1 MESEDLYGLLGVDK
15 GASEKEI
22 KKAYRLKSKE
32 YHPDLGGDEEKFK
45 KVSHAN
51 DILSNKEKRALYDKY
66 GHSMGR
72 ASQQSPEDLDDILR
86 MARESFMGGFGF
98 NMNQRQ
104 QGPSPI
110 TMGIPLT
117 LKEMYDGVNKKMKYQ
132 IDKICSHCN
141 GDKYISSEGGSIE
154 TCTTCN
160 GTGMR
165 MMQQGN
171 MTFAQPCQDCNS
183 TGKKIINGCKHCN
196 ATGFENVEQIIDIE
210 IPKGIFSNAQVIFQG
225 KGNEAIVNGN
235 GVVGNL
241 NVIIIEIEDSKFT
254 REGSD
259 LHCELEVPI
268 IDCIIGEEVTVE
280 TIDNKKH
287 KFKLKIGTES
297 DDKFRMA
304 GLGMP
309 IINTADFGDLY
320 VHIEHIMPKKLS
332 EKEIGLLK
340 EIKKTIN
347 K

>member
-1 MESEDLYGLLGVDK
+1 
-15 GASEKEI
+15 
-22 KKAYRLKSKE
+22 
-32 YHPDLGGDEEKFK
+32 
-45 KVSHAN
+45 
-51 DILSNKEKRALYDKY
+51 
-66 GHSMGR
+66 
-72 ASQQSPEDLDDILR
+72 
-86 MARESFMGGFGF
+86 
-98 NMNQRQ
+98 
-104 QGPSPI
+104 
-110 TMGIPLT
+110 
-117 LKEMYDGVNKKMKYQ
+117 
-132 IDKICSHCN
+132 
-141 GDKYISSEGGSIE
+141 
-154 TCTTCN
+154 
-160 GTGMR
+160 
-165 MMQQGN
+165 
-171 MTFAQPCQDCNS
+171 
-183 TGKKIINGCKHCN
+183 
-196 ATGFENVEQIIDIE
+196 

-320 VHIEHIMPKKLS
+320 V
-332 EKEIGLLK
+332 
-340 EIKKTIN
+340 
-347 K
+347 